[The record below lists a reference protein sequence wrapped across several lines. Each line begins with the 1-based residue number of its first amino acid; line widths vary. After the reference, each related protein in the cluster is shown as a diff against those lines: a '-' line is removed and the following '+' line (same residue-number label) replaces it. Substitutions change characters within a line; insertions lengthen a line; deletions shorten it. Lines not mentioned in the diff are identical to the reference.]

1 MYKTIDLLRLM
12 KNNYDNNIIY
22 FEKIIENETNKPLE
36 IYVEDNEIQ
45 LFHKVTGRFVMNYVP
60 SQNFQKLAN
69 AFIRY
74 NSPALSISEIQEL
87 NKIFIEFNI
96 NLKN

>member
-1 MYKTIDLLRLM
+1 MYKTIDLIRLM
-12 KNNYDNNIIY
+12 KNNY
-22 FEKIIENETNKPLE
+22 
-36 IYVEDNEIQ
+36 
-45 LFHKVTGRFVMNYVP
+45 VP
-60 SQNFQKLAN
+60 PQNFQKLAN